1 LVALV
6 HDGAYDCN
14 RHNDSTKSREDCAPG
29 ARRQHTTAKEEDT
42 LMSTTKTSTEAAKE
56 KAAAIHQRLSS
67 DKDSRDRWIGVYIGI
82 IAAFMAVCAML
93 GNNAT
98 KDANRY
104 NIEANN
110 NWNFFQA
117 KNLRRQ
123 VVRLHVDQLE
133 LDLASNPALAEGMRV
148 AYKKRIED
156 YKALDK
162 RLSSDPATKEGLDEL
177 FTKGKALE
185 AQRDEAF
192 AKDPYFDW
200 AQALLQI
207 AIVLASV
214 CLITGSVWL
223 VYMSGALGLL
233 GLLMMANGKFML
245 VSMPFIN

>member
-1 LVALV
+1 MTA
-6 HDGAYDCN
+6 
-14 RHNDSTKSREDCAPG
+14 TKATAE
-29 ARRQHTTAKEEDT
+29 TAKD
-42 LMSTTKTSTEAAKE
+42 
-56 KAAAIHQRLSS
+56 KAADVHQRLKS
-67 DKDSRDRWIGVYIGI
+67 DKDSRDRWIGVYIGV
-82 IAAFMAVCAML
+82 IAAFMAVCTML

-133 LDLASNPALAEGMRV
+133 MDLASNTALSDSVRS
-148 AYKKRIED
+148 AYKKRIDD
-156 YKALDK
+156 YKVLDK
-162 RLSSDPATKEGLDEL
+162 RLSSDPEKNEGLDEL
-177 FTKGKALE
+177 FAKGKALE

-214 CLITGSVWL
+214 CLITGAVWL
-223 VYMSGALGLL
+223 AYASGVLAAWGI
-233 GLLMMANGKFML
+233 LMMANGKFML
-245 VSMPFIN
+245 VALPFIN

>member
-1 LVALV
+1 
-6 HDGAYDCN
+6 
-14 RHNDSTKSREDCAPG
+14 
-29 ARRQHTTAKEEDT
+29 
-42 LMSTTKTSTEAAKE
+42 MSTTKTAAEMAKG
-56 KAAAIHQRLSS
+56 KATAVHQRLSS
-67 DKDSRDRWIGVYIGI
+67 DKDSRDRWTGVYIGI

-98 KDANRY
+98 KDANRF

-133 LDLASNPALAEGMRV
+133 MDLASNTALGEGLRI
-148 AYKKRIED
+148 AYKKRIDD

-162 RLSSDPATKEGLDEL
+162 LLSSDVQKNEGLDQL
-177 FTKGKALE
+177 FAKGKALE
-185 AQRDEAF
+185 AQRDEAL

-214 CLITGSVWL
+214 CLITGAVWL
-223 VYMSGALGLL
+223 VYASGVLGIL

-245 VSMPFIN
+245 LSLPFIN